1 MKLMQKLNKKIFS
14 YFVCIFIIYMT
25 GIVLGHFFRERSI
38 LIFLISSI
46 LVSILFYILARRLAI
61 ENSKRWEKTR
71 ESLSME
77 REKLRT
83 HLQFST
89 RGRAVFSP
97 HRKEISSNVLFIQLL
112 NMISDQRVEHS
123 AKFFDMP
130 EVYDIVEFLDNKQLD
145 GSKDTVTK
153 EVRFSKN
160 DFHFVVSCVIFADKS
175 FEVTIHDVTK
185 EEEQSILKR
194 QLAQN
199 VSHELKTPISSIQGF
214 TETLINNPNMDE
226 EKKAFYIKRCH
237 AQAVRLTSL
246 LHDISMLN
254 KLDES
259 SESFEMVE
267 INIAEVVEG
276 VKQDVSLALED
287 KNMHIEAELPKE
299 LIIKGN
305 TLQIY
310 SIFRNLIDNSILHA
324 GVGTTVFIE
333 CYRTDSEYIY
343 LSVADNGVGVESKHL
358 NKIFDRFYR
367 VDKGR
372 SRKLGGTGLG
382 LSIVKNSIQFHQGRI
397 SAKNRKGGGIE
408 FLFTLHK

>member
-1 MKLMQKLNKKIFS
+1 MQKLNKKIFS

-25 GIVLGHFFRERSI
+25 GIVLGYFFRERSI

-226 EKKAFYIKRCH
+226 EKKAFYIERCH

-259 SESFEMVE
+259 SDSFEMVD
-267 INIAEVVEG
+267 INITEVVEG
-276 VKQDVSLALED
+276 VKQDVSLALEE

>member
-1 MKLMQKLNKKIFS
+1 MQKLNKKIFS

-25 GIVLGHFFRERSI
+25 GIVLGYFFRERSI

-226 EKKAFYIKRCH
+226 EKKAFYIERCH

-259 SESFEMVE
+259 SDSFEMVE
-267 INIAEVVEG
+267 INITEVVEG
-276 VKQDVSLALED
+276 VKQDVSLALEE

>member
-1 MKLMQKLNKKIFS
+1 MQKLNKKIFS

-25 GIVLGHFFRERSI
+25 GIVLGYFFRERSI

-175 FEVTIHDVTK
+175 FEVTIDDVTK

-226 EKKAFYIKRCH
+226 EKKAFYIERCY

-259 SESFEMVE
+259 SDSFEMVD
-267 INIAEVVEG
+267 INITEVVEG
-276 VKQDVSLALED
+276 VKQDVSLALEE

>member
-1 MKLMQKLNKKIFS
+1 MKKLNKKIFS

-175 FEVTIHDVTK
+175 FEVTIDDVTK

-226 EKKAFYIKRCH
+226 EKKAFYIERCH

-259 SESFEMVE
+259 SDSFEMVD
-267 INIAEVVEG
+267 INITEVVEG
-276 VKQDVSLALED
+276 VKQDVSLALEE

>member
-1 MKLMQKLNKKIFS
+1 
-14 YFVCIFIIYMT
+14 MT
-25 GIVLGHFFRERSI
+25 GIVLGYFFRERSI

-226 EKKAFYIKRCH
+226 EKKAFYIERCH

-259 SESFEMVE
+259 SESFEMVD
-267 INIAEVVEG
+267 INITEVVEG
-276 VKQDVSLALED
+276 VKQDVSLALEE

>member
-1 MKLMQKLNKKIFS
+1 MKKLNQKIFS
-14 YFVCIFIIYMT
+14 YFVCILLIYT
-25 GIVLGHFFRERSI
+25 AG
-38 LIFLISSI
+38 LIFGYFHRSNTYIIFIVSAI
-46 LVSILFYILARRLAI
+46 IASILFYILAKRLAI
-61 ENSKRWEKTR
+61 ENSKRWEKAK

-97 HRKEISSNVLFIQLL
+97 HRKEISSNELFIQLL
-112 NMISDQRVEHS
+112 NMISDEKVKHS
-123 AKFFDMP
+123 TVFFDLP
-130 EVYDIVEFLDNKQLD
+130 EVEGIIEFLDNKQLD
-145 GSKDTVTK
+145 GTK
-153 EVRFSKN
+153 ETDSIEIRFSKN
-160 DFHFVVSCVIFADKS
+160 DFHFVVNCVIFADKS
-175 FEVTIHDVTK
+175 FEITIDDITK
-185 EEEQSILKR
+185 EEEQSILKK

-226 EKKAFYIKRCH
+226 EKKMFFIQRCH
-237 AQAVRLTSL
+237 AQAVRLTNL
-246 LHDISMLN
+246 LQDISMLN

-259 SESFEMVE
+259 SDSFEMDE
-267 INIAEVVEG
+267 INITDIIKGIE
-276 VKQDVSLALED
+276 QDVSLALEE
-287 KNMHIEAELPKE
+287 KNMHIEINVPDNVLMKA
-299 LIIKGN
+299 N

-324 GVGTTVFIE
+324 GMGTTIFIE
-333 CYRTDSEYIY
+333 CYRTDMEYLY
-343 LSVADNGVGVESKHL
+343 FSVADNGIGIDSKHL

-382 LSIVKNSIQFHQGRI
+382 LSIVKNAIQFHQGRI
-397 SAKNRKGGGIE
+397 SAKSRKGGGVE
-408 FLFTLHK
+408 FLFTLKK

>member
-1 MKLMQKLNKKIFS
+1 
-14 YFVCIFIIYMT
+14 MT

-175 FEVTIHDVTK
+175 FEVTIDDVTK

-226 EKKAFYIKRCH
+226 EKKAFYIERCH

-259 SESFEMVE
+259 SDSFEMVD
-267 INIAEVVEG
+267 INITEVVEG
-276 VKQDVSLALED
+276 VKQDVSLALEE
-287 KNMHIEAELPKE
+287 KNMHKEAELPKE

>member
-1 MKLMQKLNKKIFS
+1 
-14 YFVCIFIIYMT
+14 MT
-25 GIVLGHFFRERSI
+25 GIVLGYFFRERSI

-89 RGRAVFSP
+89 RGRAVYSP

-259 SESFEMVE
+259 SDSFEMVD
-267 INIAEVVEG
+267 INITEVVEG
-276 VKQDVSLALED
+276 VKQDVSLALEE

>member
-1 MKLMQKLNKKIFS
+1 
-14 YFVCIFIIYMT
+14 
-25 GIVLGHFFRERSI
+25 
-38 LIFLISSI
+38 
-46 LVSILFYILARRLAI
+46 
-61 ENSKRWEKTR
+61 
-71 ESLSME
+71 
-77 REKLRT
+77 
-83 HLQFST
+83 
-89 RGRAVFSP
+89 
-97 HRKEISSNVLFIQLL
+97 
-112 NMISDQRVEHS
+112 
-123 AKFFDMP
+123 
-130 EVYDIVEFLDNKQLD
+130 
-145 GSKDTVTK
+145 
-153 EVRFSKN
+153 
-160 DFHFVVSCVIFADKS
+160 
-175 FEVTIHDVTK
+175 
-185 EEEQSILKR
+185 
-194 QLAQN
+194 
-199 VSHELKTPISSIQGF
+199 
-214 TETLINNPNMDE
+214 MDE
-226 EKKAFYIKRCH
+226 EKKAFYIERCH

-259 SESFEMVE
+259 SDSFEMVD
-267 INIAEVVEG
+267 INITEVVEG
-276 VKQDVSLALED
+276 VKQDVSLALEE

>member
-1 MKLMQKLNKKIFS
+1 
-14 YFVCIFIIYMT
+14 MT

-175 FEVTIHDVTK
+175 FEVTIDDVTK

-259 SESFEMVE
+259 SDSFEMVE
-267 INIAEVVEG
+267 INITEVVEG
-276 VKQDVSLALED
+276 VKQDVSLALEE

>member
-1 MKLMQKLNKKIFS
+1 MQKLNKKIFS

-175 FEVTIHDVTK
+175 FEVTIDDVTK

-226 EKKAFYIKRCH
+226 EKKAFYIERCH

-259 SESFEMVE
+259 SDSFEMVD
-267 INIAEVVEG
+267 INITEVVEG
-276 VKQDVSLALED
+276 VKQDVSLALEE

>member
-1 MKLMQKLNKKIFS
+1 MQKLNKKIFS
-14 YFVCIFIIYMT
+14 YFVCIFLIYMT
-25 GIVLGHFFRERSI
+25 GIILGYFFRERSI

-226 EKKAFYIKRCH
+226 GKKAFYIERCH

-259 SESFEMVE
+259 SESFEMVD
-267 INIAEVVEG
+267 INITEVVEG
-276 VKQDVSLALED
+276 VKQDVSLALEE

>member
-1 MKLMQKLNKKIFS
+1 MQKLNKKIFS
-14 YFVCIFIIYMT
+14 YFVCIFLIYMT

-226 EKKAFYIKRCH
+226 EKKAFYIERCH

-259 SESFEMVE
+259 SDSFEMVD
-267 INIAEVVEG
+267 INITEVVEG
-276 VKQDVSLALED
+276 VKQDVSLALEE